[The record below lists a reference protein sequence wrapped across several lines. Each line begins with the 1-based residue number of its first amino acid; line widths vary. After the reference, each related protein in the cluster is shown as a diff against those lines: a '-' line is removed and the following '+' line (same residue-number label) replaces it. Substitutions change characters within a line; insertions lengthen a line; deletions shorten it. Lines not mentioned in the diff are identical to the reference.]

1 MSDMLKYDDSFL
13 FFDTGHVVDVSPD
26 FQMAIEKLNAFE
38 EQVRGLAKQFESIG
52 KDVFQFRTEYDIIA
66 EQLENFKSY
75 KMKNSASDDGTDSV
89 SPFLSKRSVVGQE
102 LEKEKSGT
110 TATGSTSVIGALLE
124 GVGWLGQRI
133 ADWRNIFSG
142 DKTQERQLEIATA
155 QLQSFEDAYN
165 ELCSVPLNV
174 IEQAYGEEFNKSIDL
189 SDSSAVIQTL
199 RFREVF
205 SVIIRLRYLL
215 TIAEY
220 CIGEMK
226 EWLAAA
232 DVAEADETGA
242 EEDEEEE
249 YEEEEGYDDEEER
262 VIDVIDV
269 LENEFSTWSSRLYG
283 SQEEWDEMVSRVLY
297 QREGEMP
304 LPLGFVL
311 AHPAIFRNFVG
322 INIGMAYNCPNA
334 LIELTAVKRNTLN
347 PLIMQNPYYQHCIYI
362 YSTQYELPEAPSG
375 FDFRDVLTILLPP
388 IVYFMFLFLILHFVS
403 SGFWRVFLIV
413 PLSIAV
419 GNYEYQMVDNYDGSF
434 PYARRAMEYR
444 KRMGELRASMAMYE
458 NVEDAHLI

>member
-13 FFDTGHVVDVSPD
+13 FFDTGHVVDVSSD

-66 EQLENFKSY
+66 EQLENFTSY
-75 KMKNSASDDGTDSV
+75 KMKNSVSNNGTESV
-89 SPFLSKRSVVGQE
+89 SPFLSTRSNVGQE
-102 LEKEKSGT
+102 LAKATSGA
-110 TATGSTSVIGALLE
+110 TATGNTSVIGALLE

-142 DKTQERQLEIATA
+142 DKTQEHQQEIATA
-155 QLQSFEDAYN
+155 QLQSFEAAYN
-165 ELCSVPLNV
+165 EICSVPLNV

-189 SDSSAVIQTL
+189 GDPSAVIQTL

-205 SVIIRLRYLL
+205 STIIRLRYLL

-232 DVAEADETGA
+232 DVAEVDETGA
-242 EEDEEEE
+242 EEYEEEE
-249 YEEEEGYDDEEER
+249 YEDEEER
-262 VIDVIDV
+262 VIDVMDV
-269 LENEFSTWSSRLYG
+269 LEDEFSTWSTRLYG

-311 AHPAIFRNFVG
+311 AQPAIFRNFVG

-347 PLIMQNPYYQHCIYI
+347 PLIMQNPYYQHCRYI

-403 SGFWRVFLIV
+403 SGFWRVFFIV

-434 PYARRAMEYR
+434 PYAKRAMEYR
-444 KRMGELRASMAMYE
+444 KRMGELRTSMAMYE